1 MINRVNWLER
11 QIFSH
16 NEDEKKTNHKI
27 PRKKTLIWV
36 IRLCESA

>member
-27 PRKKTLIWV
+27 PRKKKH
-36 IRLCESA
+36 